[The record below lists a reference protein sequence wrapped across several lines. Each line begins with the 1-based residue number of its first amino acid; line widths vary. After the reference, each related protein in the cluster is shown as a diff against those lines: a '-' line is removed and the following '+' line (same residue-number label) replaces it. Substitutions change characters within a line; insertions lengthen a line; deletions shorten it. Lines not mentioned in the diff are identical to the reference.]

1 MAGVADA
8 ATDEERAQRGLG
20 QQARGHVVRELAAGG
35 HAVHFAELVGPDG
48 VDFFANE
55 WWQRKEVTQVAGP
68 TDCPGIRS
76 GHTR

>member
-8 ATDEERAQRGLG
+8 ATDEERAQGGFR
-20 QQARGHVVRELAAGG
+20 QEARGHIVGELGAGG

-55 WWQRKEVTQVAGP
+55 WRQRKEVTQVADP
-68 TDCPGIRS
+68 E
-76 GHTR
+76 